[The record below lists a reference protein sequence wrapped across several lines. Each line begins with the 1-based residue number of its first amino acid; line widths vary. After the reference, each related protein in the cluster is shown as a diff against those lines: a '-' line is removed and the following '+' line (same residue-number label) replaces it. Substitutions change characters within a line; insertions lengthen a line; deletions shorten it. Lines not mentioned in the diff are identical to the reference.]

1 MPACV
6 HAAHRQLRELVIKSV
21 RPKYVISKLYSV
33 IMFEYGKSLNICVEN
48 AQAD

>member
-6 HAAHRQLRELVIKSV
+6 HTAHRHLRELVLESV
-21 RPKYVISKLYSV
+21 RPNYVIGKLYSV
-33 IMFEYGKSLNICVEN
+33 IMFEYGKSLNIFVEN

>member
-6 HAAHRQLRELVIKSV
+6 HAAHRHLRELVLRSV
-21 RPKYVISKLYSV
+21 RLIYIISKLYSV
-33 IMFEYGKSLNICVEN
+33 IMFEYGKSLNIFVEN